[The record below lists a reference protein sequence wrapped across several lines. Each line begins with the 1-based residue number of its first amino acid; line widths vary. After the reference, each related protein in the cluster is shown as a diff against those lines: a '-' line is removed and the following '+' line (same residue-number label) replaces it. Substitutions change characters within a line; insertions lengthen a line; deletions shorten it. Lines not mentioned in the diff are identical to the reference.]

1 MAYLCYFI
9 QEQFL
14 RGFEEVT
21 EEDVAKEEE
30 ESQPSTSGAN
40 TMPSRRSNMGQNSS
54 AEQFLLFEDE
64 NHNETAN
71 PPSAKKVCSNIKY

>member
-9 QEQFL
+9 QDQFL
-14 RGFEEVT
+14 RGFQEV
-21 EEDVAKEEE
+21 KEEE
-30 ESQPSTSGAN
+30 VAAEDATQPSTSGAN

-64 NHNETAN
+64 NHNETSN
-71 PPSAKKVCSNIKY
+71 PPSAKKVCSNTKY